1 MYHQYDRSMHPRQS
15 ILKHV
20 LSLKESSRE
29 LEETVQALKTV
40 SSPQEF
46 GYRIKIM
53 KSKSD

>member
-20 LSLKESSRE
+20 LSLKENSQE
-29 LEETVQALKTV
+29 LEGTVQALKTV
-40 SSPQEF
+40 SSHQEF

-53 KSKSD
+53 KK